1 MAALQSPPE
10 SPPSTLQPSQSLSN
24 GISHDSVPYAA
35 TFSNDLMRIVLQP
48 PSITTGISV
57 IPESLNDLDLCS
69 LPSISAEALPLSLDD
84 PRRIY
89 PSSIPGVNLTHP
101 GGWLEGG
108 AGKVPLSQPRD
119 SPSADAEAYLVRHSI
134 RNRKQLQEQIEQDIA
149 VQMEELRVQMRK
161 REEAV
166 RANEEVEREVERLVE
181 QRKLERKIE
190 ERMRK
195 EMQARK
201 KEEG

>member
-1 MAALQSPPE
+1 MRVVLHPP
-10 SPPSTLQPSQSLSN
+10 TT
-24 GISHDSVPYAA
+24 A
-35 TFSNDLMRIVLQP
+35 
-48 PSITTGISV
+48 TGIGI
-57 IPESLNDLDLCS
+57 IPESASDTPLPHSSIRLTDIDLSC
-69 LPSISAEALPLSLDD
+69 LPTIATEALPLSLED

-89 PSSIPGVNLTHP
+89 SSSISGVNLTHP

-108 AGKVPLSQPRD
+108 AGPIPLSQTQNP
-119 SPSADAEAYLVRHSI
+119 PSADAEAYLVRHAI
-134 RNRKQLQEQIEQDIA
+134 RTPEQLHEQIQRDIA
-149 VQMEELRVQMRK
+149 TPMEELREMMRK

-201 KEEG
+201 EEEG